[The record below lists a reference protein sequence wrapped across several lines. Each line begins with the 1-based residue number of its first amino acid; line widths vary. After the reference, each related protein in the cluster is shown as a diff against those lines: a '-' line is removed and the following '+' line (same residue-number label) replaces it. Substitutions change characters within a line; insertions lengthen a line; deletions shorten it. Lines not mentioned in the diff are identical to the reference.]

1 MVTPQAR
8 RSFTLKT
15 LLITSRPKLS
25 KTKTFQIGSPS
36 EFKIDVVCE
45 IRPGVLAMGSLEASG
60 DAMGFWFRFKI
71 LAIEAILNDV
81 RAKPT

>member
-36 EFKIDVVCE
+36 ELKIDAVCE
-45 IRPGVLAMGSLEASG
+45 IRPDVLATESLEASAG
-60 DAMGFWFRFKI
+60 ATGFWFKFKI
-71 LAIEAILNDV
+71 LAIEAIQTMSGK
-81 RAKPT
+81 A